1 MRLIVFSLTLVLIT
15 IEKAESIS
23 RADFPKGFIFGIAS
37 SAHQFKKEGKRFLSQ
52 FEGATDE
59 GNKGDSIWD
68 TFSRI
73 PGRIVDF
80 SNADMAVDQ
89 YH

>member
-37 SAHQFKKEGKRFLSQ
+37 SAHQVCISGFLLL
-52 FEGATDE
+52 
-59 GNKGDSIWD
+59 
-68 TFSRI
+68 FS
-73 PGRIVDF
+73 
-80 SNADMAVDQ
+80 S
-89 YH
+89 

>member
-1 MRLIVFSLTLVLIT
+1 M
-15 IEKAESIS
+15 
-23 RADFPKGFIFGIAS
+23 
-37 SAHQFKKEGKRFLSQ
+37 SQ

-73 PGRIVDF
+73 PGKKKIKCVIKIKNNKREDF
-80 SNADMAVDQ
+80 KLWRSFSFFF
-89 YH
+89 